1 MQNTQ
6 PLSQP
11 AVDPHLKKWDLKTRI
26 MFHLIFRII
35 RLLDM
40 TYRYKVFGYEHRE
53 QAAGYHPQGVF
64 AIATWHG
71 NSFAGT
77 IGHAWQ
83 NFSPLCSHSKDGSM
97 VAFICD
103 RMGLKPVRGSSSRG
117 GGEAREQL
125 LAAIRD
131 GSNPAFTVDGPKGPI
146 YDAKPGVIAVAKAG
160 RCAILPMCA
169 MGERNWVLRS
179 WDRLHIPKPFS
190 RVAILYGS
198 PIIVPENAEGEAFE
212 GRRQALNQSLNTLQS
227 EVRVQFKHWASGQ
240 KRIQTR

>member
-1 MQNTQ
+1 LRQ
-6 PLSQP
+6 
-11 AVDPHLKKWDLKTRI
+11 WDLKTRI
-26 MFHLIFRII
+26 MFHVIYRII
-35 RLLDM
+35 RLLDL
-40 TYRYKVFGYEHRE
+40 TYRYKVFRYDLRE
-53 QAAGYHPQGVF
+53 KAATHHPRGVF

-117 GGEAREQL
+117 GGEAREHL

-146 YDAKPGVIAVAKAG
+146 YDAKPGVIAVAKG
-160 RCAILPMCA
+160 GKCAILPMCA

-190 RVAILYGS
+190 RVVILYGE
-198 PIIVPENAEGEAFE
+198 PIVVPENAEGEAFE
-212 GRRQALNQSLNTLQS
+212 ERRQALNACLNQMQTT
-227 EVRVQFKHWASGQ
+227 VREQFAHWHSGQ
-240 KRIQTR
+240 KRIQNR